1 MEEEKVDKINDEDMH
16 YNKEDNDLRITSRYN
31 VGTGVEQLQPS
42 MEGKSYNSVSKQL
55 QFITNNDTCMKKKV
69 QETMKYS

>member
-42 MEGKSYNSVSKQL
+42 MEGKSYKSVSKKIL
-55 QFITNNDTCMKKKV
+55 FIINNNTCMKKKY
-69 QETMKYS
+69 KK